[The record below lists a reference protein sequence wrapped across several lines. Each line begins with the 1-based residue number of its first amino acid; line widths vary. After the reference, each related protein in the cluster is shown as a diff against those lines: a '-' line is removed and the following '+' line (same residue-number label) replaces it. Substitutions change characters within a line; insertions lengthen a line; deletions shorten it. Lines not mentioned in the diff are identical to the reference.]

1 MRAVVMR
8 QFGGP
13 EVLRLEEVP
22 VPEPGPGEALV
33 RVAAVTVNRSF
44 DLKVRED
51 GNGRDPIM
59 PLVLGNDPAGEVVAV
74 GEGTSEVRVGDRVA
88 AWRAFACGS
97 CESCERGQP
106 DSCHN
111 KRMLGVHRW
120 GGYAEYVAVPQ
131 ASLQV
136 LPPELP
142 YAEAAVVLRHFPT
155 AIALAIGRA
164 CLKSGETALV
174 MGAAGGLGS
183 ALIQVARQAGA
194 RVIAAAG
201 SDERVAAG
209 VSLGAEAGV
218 NYRQQDLASEV
229 RRLTGGRGVDVVFEN
244 IADPSLWPGAFDS
257 LAFGGR
263 LATIG
268 AHGGG
273 TVPLNVRKL
282 YGEHLSV
289 LGGAWAGRA
298 EAEQAVEGAR
308 SGAFKAVIGATLS
321 LAEAPQAHRIA
332 EDSAV
337 VGKVILVP

>member
-8 QFGGP
+8 RFGGP
-13 EVLRLEEVP
+13 EVLRVEDVP
-22 VPEPGPGEALV
+22 MPEPGPGEALV
-33 RVAAVTVNRSF
+33 KVSAVTVNRSF

-74 GEGTSEVRVGDRVA
+74 GEGTREVRVGDRVA
-88 AWRAFACGS
+88 AWRAFPCGT
-97 CESCERGQP
+97 CESCQHGQP

-111 KRMLGVHRW
+111 KRMLGIHRW
-120 GGYAEYVAVPQ
+120 GGYAEYVAVPEE
-131 ASLQV
+131 SLQV
-136 LPPELP
+136 LPPDLP
-142 YAEAAVVLRHFPT
+142 YADAAVVLRHFPT

-183 ALIQVARQAGA
+183 ALIQVAKQVGA

-209 VSLGAEAGV
+209 VDLGADAGV
-218 NYRQQDLASEV
+218 NYRQQDLADEV
-229 RRLTGGRGVDVVFEN
+229 RHLTGGRGVEVVFEN

-257 LAFGGR
+257 LAYGGR

-282 YGEHLSV
+282 YSQHLSV

-308 SGAFKAVIGATLS
+308 SGAFKAVIGAS
-321 LAEAPQAHRIA
+321 LPLGEAPQAHRLA

-337 VGKVILVP
+337 VGKVVLVP

>member
-8 QFGGP
+8 RFGGP
-13 EVLRLEEVP
+13 EVLRVEDVP

-33 RVAAVTVNRSF
+33 KVGAVTVNRSF

-51 GNGRDPIM
+51 GNGRDPVM

-74 GEGTSEVRVGDRVA
+74 GPDVREVQVGDRVA
-88 AWRAFACGS
+88 AWRSFPCGA
-97 CESCERGQP
+97 CESCQRGEP
-106 DSCHN
+106 DYCHN
-111 KRMLGVHRW
+111 KRMLGIHRW
-120 GGYAEYVAVPQ
+120 GGYAEYVAVPEEG
-131 ASLQV
+131 LQV
-136 LPPELP
+136 IPAELP
-142 YAEAAVVLRHFPT
+142 YAAASVVLRHFPT

-183 ALIQVARQAGA
+183 ALIQVARQVGA

-209 VSLGAEAGV
+209 VDLGAEAGV
-218 NYRQQDLASEV
+218 NYRQQDLAKEV
-229 RRLTGGRGVDVVFEN
+229 KQLTGGRGVDVVFEN

-257 LAFGGR
+257 LAYGGR

-282 YGEHLSV
+282 YSQHLSV

-298 EAEQAVEGAR
+298 EAEQTLEGAL
-308 SGAFKAVIGATLS
+308 SGAFKAVIGATLPLEEAS
-321 LAEAPQAHRIA
+321 RAHRLAE
-332 EDSAV
+332 DGAV
-337 VGKVILVP
+337 VGKVVLVP

>member
-33 RVAAVTVNRSF
+33 RVGAVTVNRSF

-59 PLVLGNDPAGEVVAV
+59 PLVLGNDPAGEVVAI
-74 GEGTSEVRVGDRVA
+74 GEGVQEVRVGDRVA
-88 AWRAFACGS
+88 AWRAIPCGK
-97 CESCERGQP
+97 CESCQRGEP
-106 DSCHN
+106 EHCHH
-111 KRMLGVHRW
+111 KRMLGIHRW
-120 GGYAEYVAVPQ
+120 GGYAEYVSVPE

-136 LPPELP
+136 IPPELP
-142 YAEAAVVLRHFPT
+142 YADAAVVLRHFPT

-194 RVIAAAG
+194 RVIAGAG
-201 SDERVAAG
+201 SDERVQAA
-209 VSLGAEAGV
+209 VALGADSGV
-218 NYRQQDLASEV
+218 NYRQRDLADEV
-229 RRLTGGRGVDVVFEN
+229 KRLTDGRGVDVVFEN

-257 LAFGGR
+257 LAYGGR
-263 LATIG
+263 VATIG

-273 TVPLNVRKL
+273 TVPLNVRRL
-282 YGEHLSV
+282 YSQHLSV

-298 EAEQAVEGAR
+298 EAEQALEGAR
-308 SGAFKAVIGATLS
+308 SGAFKAVIGATLP
-321 LAEAPQAHRIA
+321 LAEASQAHRIA
-332 EDSAV
+332 EDSAA
-337 VGKVILVP
+337 VGKVVLVP